1 MKTAVA
7 LLTLPCLLW
16 ASSGLPAGDRF
27 FQAHRERTRS
37 SIPNYAYRA
46 DKSPAV
52 SAVLSEPA
60 IILLSTNATT
70 TTSASG
76 VASTLQVTVSGRA
89 FVLNDLVAGPL
100 VLTSLGAKTDNQGCL
115 ILTGIIN
122 HTGGDSGQLLGGK
135 AVLRVEPLT
144 STGTTATNSTILA
157 CKEASCW
164 VRRNE
169 PEAVQ
174 ICLPYSSGSPG
185 RFGEVERV
193 RVFLEYHANR

>member
-7 LLTLPCLLW
+7 LLSLLCLLW

-27 FQAHRERTRS
+27 FQAHREQTRC

-46 DKSPAV
+46 GKSPAV
-52 SAVLSEPA
+52 SAVVSEQA
-60 IILLSTNATT
+60 IILRNSQPGTPPT
-70 TTSASG
+70 
-76 VASTLQVTVSGRA
+76 VQVEELGRA
-89 FVLNDLVAGPL
+89 FVFNDLVAGPL
-100 VLTSLGAKTDNQGCL
+100 VLTSLGAKTDGNGDI

-144 STGTTATNSTILA
+144 STGTTAKNSTILA
-157 CKEASCW
+157 AQEASCW

-169 PEAVQ
+169 PEAIQ
-174 ICLPYSSGSPG
+174 ICLPYSSGQTR

>member
-1 MKTAVA
+1 MKTAIAIVA
-7 LLTLPCLLW
+7 FQCLTLISP
-16 ASSGLPAGDRF
+16 SLPAADRF
-27 FQAHRERTRS
+27 YQAHRERSRPG
-37 SIPNYAYRA
+37 IPNYAYRTG
-46 DKSPAV
+46 KSPAV
-52 SAVLSEPA
+52 LAVMSEPA
-60 IILLSTNATT
+60 IPLPRTTATT
-70 TTSASG
+70 TAGSAAAT
-76 VASTLQVTVSGRA
+76 VLQVNETGRA
-89 FVLNDLVAGPL
+89 FVFDDLRAGPL
-100 VLTSLGAKTDNQGCL
+100 VLTSLGAKTDSHGCL
-115 ILTGIIN
+115 IVTGIII

-144 STGTTATNSTILA
+144 STGTTAKNSTILA

-174 ICLPYSSGSPG
+174 ICLPDSCGTTD